1 MHRKFLDDLT
11 DVERTEFISRCEKKV
26 FLAETEIVTKDDTS
40 RVMFLI
46 KTGSATAS
54 DSWDEDSVP
63 LAIFSEW
70 DVFGEMSF
78 LDGSPRSATVKAT
91 EDSVVYSI
99 EWDKFLELIDSKPII
114 TTKILLSLVKIL
126 INRLQ
131 FIDIAF
137 TTIAVANRDMKK
149 NMSEM
154 RKFLKG

>member
-11 DVERTEFISRCEKKV
+11 DVERTEFISRCEKRV
-26 FLAETEIVTKDDTS
+26 FLAGTDIVKKDDTS
-40 RVMFLI
+40 RAMFLI

-54 DSWDEDSVP
+54 DSWDDDSVP

-78 LDGSPRSATVKAT
+78 LDGTPRSATVKAT

-99 EWDKFLELIDSKPII
+99 EWEKFMELIDSKPVI

>member
-26 FLAETEIVTKDDTS
+26 FLAGTEIVTKDDTS

-99 EWDKFLELIDSKPII
+99 EWDKFVELIDSKPVI
-114 TTKILLSLVKIL
+114 TTRILLSLVKIL

-131 FIDIAF
+131 FIDVAF

>member
-11 DVERTEFISRCEKKV
+11 EVERAEFISCCEKKV
-26 FLAETEIVTKDDTS
+26 FLAGTEIIRKDDIS
-40 RVMFLI
+40 REMFLI

-78 LDGSPRSATVKAT
+78 LEGSPRSATVQAT
-91 EDSVVYSI
+91 EDSVLYSMD
-99 EWDKFLELIDSKPII
+99 WDKFLSLIDAKPVV
-114 TTKILLSLVKIL
+114 TTKVLLSFVRIL
-126 INRLQ
+126 IHRLQ
-131 FIDIAF
+131 FIDVAF

-149 NMSEM
+149 NMTEM

>member
-26 FLAETEIVTKDDTS
+26 FLAGTEIITKDDTS
-40 RVMFLI
+40 RVMFII
-46 KTGSATAS
+46 KAGSATAS

-91 EDSVVYSI
+91 EDSVVYCI
-99 EWDKFLELIDSKPII
+99 EWDKFLKLIDSKPVI
-114 TTKILLSLVKIL
+114 TTKILLSLVRIL

-131 FIDIAF
+131 FIDEAF
-137 TTIAVANRDMKK
+137 TTIAVANRDMKR
-149 NMSEM
+149 NMLEM

>member
-1 MHRKFLDDLT
+1 MHKKFLDDLT
-11 DVERTEFISRCEKKV
+11 DVERTEFISKCEKKV
-26 FLAETEIVTKDDTS
+26 FLAGTEIVTKDDTS
-40 RVMFLI
+40 RVMYII

-99 EWDKFLELIDSKPII
+99 EWDSFIELIESSPVI

-131 FIDIAF
+131 FIDVAF

-149 NMSEM
+149 IVTEM
-154 RKFLKG
+154 RRFHKG

>member
-26 FLAETEIVTKDDTS
+26 FLAGTEIVTKDDTS

-78 LDGSPRSATVKAT
+78 LDGSPHSATVKAT

-99 EWDKFLELIDSKPII
+99 EWDKFLELIDSKPVI

-131 FIDIAF
+131 FIDVAF

>member
-11 DVERTEFISRCEKKV
+11 DVERTEFISKCEKKV
-26 FLAETEIVTKDDTS
+26 FLAGTEIVTKDDTS
-40 RVMFLI
+40 RVMYII

-99 EWDKFLELIDSKPII
+99 EWDSFIELIESSPVI

-131 FIDIAF
+131 FIDMAF

-149 NMSEM
+149 IVTEM
-154 RKFLKG
+154 RRFHKG

>member
-11 DVERTEFISRCEKKV
+11 DEERTEFISICEKEV
-26 FLAETEIVTKDDTS
+26 FLAGAEIVTKDEIS

-63 LAIFSEW
+63 LAIFAEW

-78 LDGSPRSATVKAT
+78 LDGSPRSATVRAT

-99 EWDKFLELIDSKPII
+99 SWDKFQELIESKPLI
-114 TTKILLSLVKIL
+114 TTKVLLSLVRIL

-131 FIDIAF
+131 FIDVAF

-149 NMSEM
+149 NMTEM

>member
-1 MHRKFLDDLT
+1 MHRKFLDDLS

-26 FLAETEIVTKDDTS
+26 FLAGTDIVTKDEES
-40 RVMFLI
+40 REMFVI

-54 DSWDEDSVP
+54 DSWDDDSVP

-91 EDSVVYSI
+91 EDSIVYGI
-99 EWDKFLELIDSKPII
+99 EWDTFLELIESKPVI

-149 NMSEM
+149 NMTDL

>member
-26 FLAETEIVTKDDTS
+26 FLKGTEIVTKDDTS
-40 RVMFLI
+40 RIMFLI

-78 LDGSPRSATVKAT
+78 LDGTPRSATVKAT

-99 EWDKFLELIDSKPII
+99 HWDTFLELIESKPVV
-114 TTKILLSLVKIL
+114 TTKVLLSLVKIL

-131 FIDIAF
+131 FIDVAF

>member
-11 DVERTEFISRCEKKV
+11 DVERTEFISCCEEKA
-26 FLAETEIVTKDDTS
+26 FPAGTEIVTKDDTS

-63 LAIFSEW
+63 LAIFSES

-78 LDGSPRSATVKAT
+78 LDGSPRSATVRAS

-99 EWDKFLELIDSKPII
+99 EWGKFLELIDSKPAI
-114 TTKILLSLVKIL
+114 TTKVLLSLVRIL

-149 NMSEM
+149 NMLEM

>member
-11 DVERTEFISRCEKKV
+11 DAERTEFISRCEKKV
-26 FLAETEIVTKDDTS
+26 FLAGTEIVTKDDTS

-46 KTGSATAS
+46 KTGSATAC

-99 EWDKFLELIDSKPII
+99 DWDKFLELIDSKPVI

-131 FIDIAF
+131 FIDVAF

-149 NMSEM
+149 NMTEM

>member
-11 DVERTEFISRCEKKV
+11 DVERTEFISKCEKKV
-26 FLAETEIVTKDDTS
+26 FPAGTEIVTKDDTS
-40 RVMFLI
+40 RVMYII

-99 EWDKFLELIDSKPII
+99 EWDSFIELIESSPVI

-149 NMSEM
+149 IVTEM
-154 RKFLKG
+154 RGFHKG

>member
-1 MHRKFLDDLT
+1 MHKKFLADLT
-11 DVERTEFISRCEKKV
+11 DVERTEFISCCEKKV
-26 FLAETEIVTKDDTS
+26 FPAGTEIVTKNDTS

-78 LDGSPRSATVKAT
+78 LDGSPRSATVRAT

-99 EWDKFLELIDSKPII
+99 EWDKFLELIDSKPAI
-114 TTKILLSLVKIL
+114 TTKVLLSLVRIL

-149 NMSEM
+149 NMLEM

>member
-11 DVERTEFISRCEKKV
+11 DVERTEFISRCEKMV
-26 FLAETEIVTKDDTS
+26 FLAGTDIVKKDETS
-40 RVMFLI
+40 RTMFLI

-54 DSWDEDSVP
+54 DSWDDDSVP

-78 LDGSPRSATVKAT
+78 LDGTPRSATVRAT

-99 EWDKFLELIDSKPII
+99 EWDKFMELIDSKPVI

-126 INRLQ
+126 ISRLQ

>member
-1 MHRKFLDDLT
+1 MHRKFLDDLS

-26 FLAETEIVTKDDTS
+26 FPAGTEIVTKDEES
-40 RVMFLI
+40 REMFVI

-91 EDSVVYSI
+91 EDSVVYGI
-99 EWDKFLELIDSKPII
+99 KWDAFLEMIESKPVI

-149 NMSEM
+149 NMTDL

>member
-11 DVERTEFISRCEKKV
+11 EEERTEFISFCEKKV
-26 FLAETEIVTKDDTS
+26 FLAGTEIVKKDEIT
-40 RVMFLI
+40 REMFLI

-54 DSWDEDSVP
+54 DNWDADSVP

-91 EDSVVYSI
+91 EDSVVYSL
-99 EWDKFLELIDSKPII
+99 EWDKFVSLIDTKPVI
-114 TTKILLSLVKIL
+114 TTKVLLSFVRIL
-126 INRLQ
+126 IHRLQ
-131 FIDIAF
+131 FIDEAF
-137 TTIAVANRDMKK
+137 TTIAVANRNMKK
-149 NMSEM
+149 NMAEM

>member
-1 MHRKFLDDLT
+1 MHRKFLDNLT
-11 DVERTEFISRCEKKV
+11 DVERTEFISKCEKKV
-26 FLAETEIVTKDDTS
+26 FLAGTEIVTKDDTS
-40 RVMFLI
+40 RVMYII

-99 EWDKFLELIDSKPII
+99 EWDSFIELIESSPVI

-131 FIDIAF
+131 FIDMAF

-149 NMSEM
+149 IVTEM
-154 RKFLKG
+154 RRFHKG

>member
-26 FLAETEIVTKDDTS
+26 FLAGTEIVTKDDTS

-99 EWDKFLELIDSKPII
+99 EWDKFLELIDSKPVI

-131 FIDIAF
+131 FIDVAF